1 MHLLVRVFVGIVF
14 WLFFKKIR
22 DLGFL
27 GEGSSGTS
35 SFGFGIPAVAGKKA
49 REQIEAAGSKLFGR
63 LK

>member
-1 MHLLVRVFVGIVF
+1 M
-14 WLFFKKIR
+14 
-22 DLGFL
+22 FL

-49 REQIEAAGSKLFGR
+49 REQIEAAREQIEAAGSKLFGR